1 MANGTNAANQ
11 KRWPMLR
18 VDKAFS
24 QKIIP
29 WLAPAII
36 AVFILFIIN
45 TAFFQLVKVPAN
57 DMKDRYNAGDLVLIN
72 KFSSRYEKNDIL
84 AFDFYTDDSTIVKP
98 PIFIQR
104 CVALPGDTIELDN
117 GFVFVNNDE
126 DRFLATLQHNY
137 HIKAKHVLDDDLF
150 LKYDL
155 TEGGLLSDEKDY
167 SFSLTQSKVDS
178 LRKDSMII
186 EVIRSIEKTDLHDQ
200 SIFPNDS
207 NYKWNKHN
215 YGKLYI
221 PKKDDVIK
229 LDPANICLYKK
240 IIADHENNKLEIKGD
255 SIFINGVLSNSYTI
269 KQDYYFVL
277 GDNRDNAIDSRYWG
291 FLPEKSIIGKVVAT
305 IRSKK

>member
-1 MANGTNAANQ
+1 
-11 KRWPMLR
+11 MLR
-18 VDKAFS
+18 IDKAFS

-29 WLAPAII
+29 WLVPAII

-45 TAFFQLVKVPAN
+45 SAFFQLVQVPAN
-57 DMKDRYNAGDLVLIN
+57 DMKGRYNAGDLVLIN
-72 KFSSRYEKNDIL
+72 KISSDYNKNDIL
-84 AFDFYTDDSTIVKP
+84 AFEYYTDDSTVIKQP
-98 PIFIQR
+98 LFIQR

-117 GFVFVNNDE
+117 GFVFVNNKE
-126 DRFLATLQHNY
+126 DRFLDDLQHNY
-137 HIKAKHVLDDDLF
+137 HIKAKHVLDIGFF

-155 TEGGLLSDEKDY
+155 NEGGLTSDEKDY
-167 SFSLTQSKVDS
+167 SFSLTQGAADS
-178 LRKDSMII
+178 LRKDAAVI
-186 EVIRSIEKTDLHDQ
+186 EVNRSIEKSNLHDPM
-200 SIFPNDS
+200 IFPNDS

-229 LDPANICLYKK
+229 LDSVNICLYKK
-240 IIADHENNKLEIKGD
+240 IISVYENNKLDLKGD
-255 SIFINGVLSNSYTI
+255 SILINGILSNTYVI

-291 FLPEKSIIGKVVAT
+291 FLPRKNIIGKVTAT